1 MALTS
6 EAILGADDL
15 PREKVPVPEWKGDV
29 WVRTM
34 TGEQR
39 DELELRALGGP
50 NVAQNLKNIRAWMAA
65 QTICDASGRLLFT
78 VNDIIALGKKNGAA
92 LDRVFEKSQELNKLG
107 KEDLEETAKNSVAA
121 PSGDSG

>member
-15 PREKVPVPEWKGDV
+15 PRRKVSIPEWKGDV

-34 TGEQR
+34 TGAQR
-39 DELELRALGGP
+39 DELELRAMGGP
-50 NVAQNLKNIRAWMAA
+50 NAAQNLKNIRAWMAA
-65 QTICDASGRLLFT
+65 QTICDASGRLLFAA
-78 VNDIIALGKKNGAA
+78 NDIDALGKKSGAA
-92 LDRVFEKSQELNKLG
+92 LDRVFEEAQKLNNLG
-107 KEDLEETAKNSVAA
+107 KDDLEEIAKNSVAA